1 MRDATCFVGV
11 LLAAPAMAGGVT
23 EPCVHVA
30 FARSSQAKP
39 LHWSSCCTAVSIAS
53 YFVGGVLARTAKA
66 GDVAELL

>member
-30 FARSSQAKP
+30 FAR
-39 LHWSSCCTAVSIAS
+39 
-53 YFVGGVLARTAKA
+53 TAKA